1 MDQSG
6 NSHTG
11 LAGKEIPFQFGYQRR
26 SNKDLFKI
34 FIVENGKSLR
44 GYKRVVL
51 IEVPLILIWLITK
64 NLIVLVVMTPFAV
77 LLLIGLIGNSDIW
90 RVRKQWE
97 KEEIPRRTF
106 VKKRTLKYGDYGVIL
121 KELDKNGQSQEKYA
135 WNRFGAMIEWEKFLF
150 LLPAKQ
156 KADMF
161 VLRVDEIGKA
171 NLSEFRDFAKSKLI
185 YKSISSHK
193 EII

>member
-6 NSHTG
+6 SNHTG
-11 LAGKEIPFQFGYQRR
+11 LVGKEIQFQFGYQRR

-34 FIVENGKSLR
+34 FIIENKKSLR
-44 GYKRVVL
+44 GYIRVLLVAA
-51 IEVPLILIWLITK
+51 PLILIWLLTK
-64 NLIVLVVMTPFAV
+64 SMIALIVMAPFAV
-77 LLLIGLIGNSDIW
+77 LLLIGLIGYSDIW
-90 RVRKQWE
+90 RVRKKWE
-97 KEEIPRRTF
+97 KEEIPRRAF

-150 LLPAKQ
+150 LLPAKK

-161 VLRVDEIGKA
+161 VLRADEIGEA

-185 YKSISSHK
+185 YRSISGFK